1 MGRKRINETSQK
13 RQRGSQAYTMCGFD
27 DRIAQP
33 EFSHV
38 NLAAFNR
45 ACDKFLQEREPG
57 YAALR
62 ARQYGRAMRGQ
73 GKKKSGGA
81 GDKGSAAAKALADKA
96 GGKKAASILWEGGE
110 G

>member
-33 EFSHV
+33 EFSHI
-38 NLAAFNR
+38 NLREFNR

-62 ARQYGRAMRGQ
+62 ARQYGRAMRGL
-73 GKKKSGGA
+73 KKKSA
-81 GDKGSAAAKALADKA
+81 KGSVSSDQ
-96 GGKKAASILWEGGE
+96 GKKAASILWEGGE

>member
-33 EFSHV
+33 EFSHI

-73 GKKKSGGA
+73 GK
-81 GDKGSAAAKALADKA
+81 SASAKATADKT